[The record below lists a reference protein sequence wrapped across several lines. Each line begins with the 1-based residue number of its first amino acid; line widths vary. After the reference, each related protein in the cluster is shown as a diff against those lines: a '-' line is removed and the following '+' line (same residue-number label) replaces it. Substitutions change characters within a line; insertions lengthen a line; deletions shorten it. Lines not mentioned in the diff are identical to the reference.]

1 MASGGVPSEFGGS
14 RARRSGVERT
24 LVEFPQDEL
33 IAKWE
38 EFFEEAG
45 YLSRIIAVG
54 DRYPEERSLE
64 IAFTELNRF
73 DTDMA
78 IYLMRHPLN
87 VLTAG
92 EEAVRRLVPP
102 GEELTQIHLRV
113 KGLPRDSRIQIRDLR
128 AKHLGQFISV
138 EGLVRKST
146 EVRPRVVGALFQC
159 LRCGT
164 ILKEEQ
170 DGQNFREPL
179 ECYEEQG
186 GCKRSASATKFK
198 LLTETSMYLDTQK
211 LEIQE
216 APEGLR
222 GGEEPQRLTAYVE
235 DDLTGQIT
243 PGNRVVMNGIL
254 RSVQKGRP
262 GAKSTLFDIF
272 VDVNSVEREQVEFE
286 EIEVTEEDARLI
298 REAGSSPDIYRL
310 ITASIAPS
318 LYGMYVEKEA
328 LALQLFSGVPK
339 LLPDG
344 RRIRGDIH
352 LLLVGD
358 PGTGKSEL
366 LSYMSRLSPRGIYA
380 TGKAAT
386 AAGLCVSA
394 GSLIATEHGVRAIED
409 VAQPYF
415 GGSARVR
422 SMEMAAA
429 EGAVATVDERHRS
442 AMRPLET
449 VWRLKPPDAMIEI
462 QTRSGLALWVTPATR
477 LLVDHAMGQSWI
489 QARFVRPGMHVA
501 TASRL
506 DFPGQPAPLILE
518 LLRDIATRIVV
529 EMDPAVTEE
538 IMSGLRSRYGTLRE
552 AAARLLLAEDALYH
566 VWRNGRH
573 AIPLAQLMV
582 AAQAAGVAEERVAEA
597 IRRYSQAGGHWITL
611 PVRLTPDFAYFAGLI
626 AGDGSVERS
635 PRGGHSIRFSNSDAG
650 LIQRYRELTSDL
662 FNARR
667 DFTSQSAS
675 RSATLRFHSALV
687 AALLLRLGVPTSPK
701 SHLVT
706 LPSVL
711 LNGPQA
717 NLAAYLRGL
726 YDTDGTIQI
735 RQSGGSCISWS
746 TTSPLLAKS
755 VQVALLRF
763 GIHARQRVR
772 HVAGRRAT
780 RLDGKVIVSRR
791 DQYVL
796 DIWDYDSLL
805 RFRESVGFNHP
816 RKNETLASLAT
827 RGSHS
832 NVDLIHGAG
841 LHLREVR
848 RVLGLA
854 PEAAYGSREGGA
866 RAVERGTEATTRE
879 SLLALVDHLSS
890 AFASGAFEGP
900 RVCLGISLR
909 QKIPTAIRTSGRN
922 AVGFAQALGLPAGR
936 IHDAFYRKNRRAPGI
951 PVRILERIAHE
962 LAPSDEAIAAEIEA
976 AVRPYR
982 ARIAKVPS
990 RLEFLRLLASADVRW
1005 EPVRTVQVRPS
1016 RDEPTVY
1023 DLTVRDAH
1031 AFVANG
1037 ILVHN
1042 TAAAVRDE
1050 FGEGRWTLEAGALV
1064 LADLGL
1070 ACLHPDAEVLIQ
1082 GAPVRVEELFDATK
1096 AVPAVAGGREVELS
1110 PLARPTVS
1118 FDPVS
1123 AVVRTEEAAFVVRRR
1138 YRGPILRVTLTS
1150 GFDVRLTPDHV
1161 VLDGESF
1168 SWKPLQELKPGARL
1182 VAAQRLPTV
1191 QTPVALLDLI
1201 PEDWIVQP
1209 TPAEKKTLHEL
1220 LLTRFPT
1227 LAAASVAYGLGR
1239 NALNGRSAIRV
1250 GAFREVLRDL
1260 GLYEAWK
1267 HRPFAYGRR
1276 RATERLRVPTLTP
1289 ELAYLMGFLCGDGHV
1304 ATNQRRSSLS
1314 IFQSRAKMPQIRRLL
1329 ELTKAVTPQGWGMHP
1344 RIIRSRIRGRTVES
1358 AMYHMHRGSNLLAF
1372 LYRWLTDDDLAN
1384 LTKLDDA
1391 ALRGFL
1397 AGLMDADGCVSRKQS
1412 DSRGMT
1418 YESVELQFMFSD
1430 RRKANQRLLYA
1441 LRRFDVYAR
1450 IRKGRN
1456 VLIVQVTARD
1466 DARRLL
1472 EVLAPYS
1479 IKTKPIP
1486 NAGALQPAD
1495 HEEVPREPVSSI
1507 LARTTPNPWRLLDKR
1522 YWSQLYD
1529 LARARRKPFKPT
1541 LAWLTKAL
1549 GPWLEPEGRAR
1560 LEALSGYDYAL
1571 DRIAE
1576 VRVEHHDGFVY
1587 DLRVP
1592 GSSNFVCDGVVVHNC
1607 IDEIEK
1613 MNPQDRSA
1621 IHEAM
1626 EQQRISVAKAGITA
1640 VLQSRC
1646 AVLAAANPKF
1656 GRFDE
1661 HKYISEQID
1670 LPPAL
1675 LSRFD
1680 IIFSMIDRPQAEKDR
1695 ELAEHVLK
1703 GHQVGEILKRR
1714 ESGLMTAETK
1724 ALEEPYTPHFNPDFL
1739 RKYVAY
1745 AKRIYPV
1752 MTDEAMAAIEKKY
1765 LDIRKTGESAG
1776 SSVPITPRQLEAI
1789 IRLSEASARMRLSNE
1804 VSIDDADR
1812 AVRIVEYWMG
1822 KVAGEEGKFD
1832 IDIIQ
1837 TGISQSQREQII
1849 SLRDIINELAGP
1861 EGVADYE
1868 DIVRIAQERG
1878 IPPAKVDSWL
1888 KRWSQEGEI
1897 YSPAKS
1903 KYKLVE
1909 RL

>member
-1 MASGGVPSEFGGS
+1 MESADAPSEFGGS
-14 RARRSGVERT
+14 RARRSGDERT

-38 EFFEEAG
+38 EFFEDAG
-45 YLSRIIAVG
+45 YVSRIIAVA
-54 DRYPEERSLE
+54 DRYPEERSLDVLF
-64 IAFTELNRF
+64 AELNRF

-78 IYLMRHPLN
+78 IFLMRHPLN

-92 EEAVRRLVPP
+92 EEAMRRLVPP
-102 GEELTQIHLRV
+102 GEELAQIHLRV

-235 DDLTGQIT
+235 DDLTGQIS

-298 REAGSSPDIYRL
+298 REAGSSADIYRL

-339 LLPDG
+339 VLPDG

-386 AAGLCVSA
+386 AAGL
-394 GSLIATEHGVRAIED
+394 
-409 VAQPYF
+409 
-415 GGSARVR
+415 
-422 SMEMAAA
+422 
-429 EGAVATVDERHRS
+429 
-442 AMRPLET
+442 
-449 VWRLKPPDAMIEI
+449 
-462 QTRSGLALWVTPATR
+462 
-477 LLVDHAMGQSWI
+477 
-489 QARFVRPGMHVA
+489 
-501 TASRL
+501 
-506 DFPGQPAPLILE
+506 
-518 LLRDIATRIVV
+518 
-529 EMDPAVTEE
+529 
-538 IMSGLRSRYGTLRE
+538 
-552 AAARLLLAEDALYH
+552 
-566 VWRNGRH
+566 
-573 AIPLAQLMV
+573 
-582 AAQAAGVAEERVAEA
+582 
-597 IRRYSQAGGHWITL
+597 
-611 PVRLTPDFAYFAGLI
+611 
-626 AGDGSVERS
+626 
-635 PRGGHSIRFSNSDAG
+635 
-650 LIQRYRELTSDL
+650 
-662 FNARR
+662 
-667 DFTSQSAS
+667 
-675 RSATLRFHSALV
+675 
-687 AALLLRLGVPTSPK
+687 
-701 SHLVT
+701 
-706 LPSVL
+706 
-711 LNGPQA
+711 
-717 NLAAYLRGL
+717 
-726 YDTDGTIQI
+726 
-735 RQSGGSCISWS
+735 
-746 TTSPLLAKS
+746 
-755 VQVALLRF
+755 
-763 GIHARQRVR
+763 
-772 HVAGRRAT
+772 
-780 RLDGKVIVSRR
+780 
-791 DQYVL
+791 
-796 DIWDYDSLL
+796 
-805 RFRESVGFNHP
+805 
-816 RKNETLASLAT
+816 
-827 RGSHS
+827 
-832 NVDLIHGAG
+832 
-841 LHLREVR
+841 
-848 RVLGLA
+848 
-854 PEAAYGSREGGA
+854 
-866 RAVERGTEATTRE
+866 
-879 SLLALVDHLSS
+879 
-890 AFASGAFEGP
+890 
-900 RVCLGISLR
+900 
-909 QKIPTAIRTSGRN
+909 
-922 AVGFAQALGLPAGR
+922 
-936 IHDAFYRKNRRAPGI
+936 
-951 PVRILERIAHE
+951 
-962 LAPSDEAIAAEIEA
+962 
-976 AVRPYR
+976 
-982 ARIAKVPS
+982 
-990 RLEFLRLLASADVRW
+990 
-1005 EPVRTVQVRPS
+1005 
-1016 RDEPTVY
+1016 
-1023 DLTVRDAH
+1023 
-1031 AFVANG
+1031 
-1037 ILVHN
+1037 

-1070 ACLHPDAEVLIQ
+1070 ACLHPDSEVLLD
-1082 GAPVRVEELFDATK
+1082 GAPARVESLFDETRAMK
-1096 AVPAVAGGREVELS
+1096 AVAGGREVELS
-1110 PLARPTVS
+1110 PVNRPTVS
-1118 FDPVS
+1118 FNPVTAQTQTS
-1123 AVVRTEEAAFVVRRR
+1123 QAAFIVRRR
-1138 YRGPILRVTLTS
+1138 YRGPIYRVTLGS
-1150 GFDVRLTPDHV
+1150 GFEVALTPDHL
-1161 VLDGESF
+1161 VLDGETF
-1168 SWKPLQELKPGARL
+1168 EWKPLQTLRPNARL
-1182 VAAQRLPTV
+1182 VACQRVPSISEPLRI
-1191 QTPVALLDLI
+1191 LDLL

-1209 TPAEKKTLHEL
+1209 TAMEKHEL
-1220 LLTRFPT
+1220 REALLQRFPT
-1227 LAAASVAYGLGR
+1227 LAAANRAYRLPRDALG
-1239 NALNGRSAIRV
+1239 GRSALSV
-1250 GAFREVLRDL
+1250 GSFRCILTDL
-1260 GLYEAWK
+1260 GWYAAWST
-1267 HRPFAYGRR
+1267 HPFAYGRHGS
-1276 RATERLRVPTLTP
+1276 TERLRVGVVTP

-1304 ATNQRRSSLS
+1304 TVSDRRSSLS
-1314 IFQSRAKMPQIRRLL
+1314 IFQSRVHMAQIQRLL
-1329 ELTKAVTPQGWGMHP
+1329 EVTKKVSAAGWRIHP
-1344 RIIRSRIRGRTVES
+1344 RTMLSRIRGRPTEGG
-1358 AMYHMHRGSNLLAF
+1358 MYHMHRGSNLLAF
-1372 LYRWLTDDDLAN
+1372 IYRWITDRDFAN
-1384 LTKLDDA
+1384 LLRLDNA

-1397 AGLMDADGCVSRKQS
+1397 AGLMDADGCIAAKRSTSHSR
-1412 DSRGMT
+1412 T
-1418 YESVELQFMFSD
+1418 YEGVELQFMFSE
-1430 RRKANQRLLYA
+1430 RPEANERLLYA
-1441 LRRFDVYAR
+1441 LRRFDVFAR
-1450 IRKGRN
+1450 VRRRN
-1456 VLIVQVTARD
+1456 HALIVQVSARD

-1472 EVLAPYS
+1472 KAMAPYS
-1479 IKTKPIP
+1479 VKTKPIP
-1486 NAGALQPAD
+1486 EADALQPAD
-1495 HEEVPREPVSSI
+1495 HEEVPSGPVMAI
-1507 LARTTPNPWRLLDKR
+1507 LARAHPKPWRLLDKKH
-1522 YWSQLYD
+1522 WSQWYD
-1529 LARARRKPFKPT
+1529 LAHGRRRPYKMT
-1541 LAWLTKAL
+1541 LGKLAEAL
-1549 GPWLEPEGRAR
+1549 RPWLSPADDVR
-1560 LEALSGYDYAL
+1560 LASLLRCDYAL
-1571 DRIAE
+1571 DAIAQ
-1576 VRVEHHDGFVY
+1576 VRVEPHDGYVY

-1592 GSSNFVCDGVVVHNC
+1592 GPSDFVCDGVIVHNC

-1646 AVLAAANPKF
+1646 AILAAANPKF

-1714 ESGLMTAETK
+1714 ESGLATPETQ

-1745 AKRIYPV
+1745 AKRMYPV
-1752 MTDEAMAAIEKKY
+1752 MTDEAMAAIQKKY
-1765 LDIRKTGESAG
+1765 LDIRKTGEGAG

-1789 IRLSEASARMRLSNE
+1789 VRLSEASARLRLSDE
-1804 VSIDDADR
+1804 VTVDDADR

-1897 YSPAKS
+1897 YSPAKN

>member
-1 MASGGVPSEFGGS
+1 MSGADAPSEFGG
-14 RARRSGVERT
+14 ARVRRPGEERT

-45 YLSRIIAVG
+45 YLSRIIGVA

-64 IAFTELNRF
+64 VLFAELNRF

-92 EEAVRRLVPP
+92 EEAMRRLVPP

-164 ILKEEQ
+164 IIKEEQ

-243 PGNRVVMNGIL
+243 PGNRVIMNGIL

-298 REAGSSPDIYRL
+298 REAGSNPDIYRL

-394 GSLIATEHGVRAIED
+394 DSLVVTNEGVRPIQELSR
-409 VAQPYF
+409 PYF
-415 GGSARVR
+415 RNPVRGR
-422 SMEMAAA
+422 SMETAAA
-429 EGAVATVDERHRS
+429 EGTVATVDDRHRA
-442 AMRPLET
+442 AMSPLET
-449 VWRLKPPDAMIEI
+449 VWRLKPPAVMLEI
-462 QTRSGLALWVTPATR
+462 RTASGLSLSVTPATKV
-477 LLVDHAMGQSWI
+477 LVDHAMGQSWI

-501 TASRL
+501 TAKRLEFPEQPAAFLL
-506 DFPGQPAPLILE
+506 DFLK
-518 LLRDIATRIVV
+518 DVTTRVVVDVDTAVIGEIV
-529 EMDPAVTEE
+529 
-538 IMSGLRSRYGTLRE
+538 SGLRKRFGTLRE
-552 AAARLLLAEDALYH
+552 AAARLLLAEDALYNT
-566 VWRNGRH
+566 WRNGDH
-573 AIPLAQLMV
+573 GIPLAQLLV
-582 AAQAAGVAEERVAEA
+582 AAHAADVPERRIAES
-597 IRRYSQAGGHWITL
+597 IRSFSQAGGHRITL
-611 PVRLTPDFAYFAGLI
+611 PVMVDCELAYFAGLI
-626 AGDGSVERS
+626 AGDGSIERG
-635 PRGGHSIRFSNSDAG
+635 PLGGFSIRFNNSEPT
-650 LIQRYRELTSDL
+650 LIERYRELTTNL
-662 FNARR
+662 FAVPLN
-667 DFTSQSAS
+667 FTPQSPLRA
-675 RSATLRFHSALV
+675 ATLRFHSALV
-687 AALLLRLGVPTSPK
+687 AGVLAHLGVPASPK
-701 SHLVT
+701 SHRLD
-706 LPSVL
+706 LPPVL
-711 LNGPQA
+711 LNGPRE

-726 YDTDGTIQI
+726 YDTDGTVEL
-735 RQSGGSCISWS
+735 RRSGGSCLSLC
-746 TTSPLLAKS
+746 TTSGALAKG
-755 VQVALLRF
+755 VQIALLRF
-763 GIHARQRVR
+763 GIHAHQRVR
-772 HVAGRRAT
+772 RVAGRKSM
-780 RLDGKVIVSRR
+780 RLDGKVIVSRH
-791 DQYVL
+791 DQFVL
-796 DIWDYDSLL
+796 DVRDSDSLL
-805 RFRESVGFNHP
+805 RFREEIGFGHP
-816 RKNETLASLAT
+816 RKHETLANLTA
-827 RGSHS
+827 RVPHL
-832 NVDLIHGAG
+832 NLNLIHGAG
-841 LHLREVR
+841 PHLREVR
-848 RVLGLA
+848 RVLGLS
-854 PEAAYGSREGGA
+854 PEVAYGRHVAGA
-866 RAVERGTEATTRE
+866 RAVERGVEATTRE
-879 SLLALVDHLSS
+879 SLLALVDSLTTAYSS
-890 AFASGAFEGP
+890 ADLPGARVKIGKLLHDGVRDGIARSGGGAKFA
-900 RVCLGISLR
+900 R
-909 QKIPTAIRTSGRN
+909 Q
-922 AVGFAQALGLPAGR
+922 LGLR
-936 IHDAFYRKNRRAPGI
+936 VSWLHDVFYRRSRRAPGI
-951 PVRILERIAHE
+951 PVKILERIGRQLETLGEPIAEE
-962 LAPSDEAIAAEIEA
+962 LEATL
-976 AVRPYR
+976 RPYL
-982 ARIAKVPS
+982 ARIDKVPA
-990 RLEFLRLLASADVRW
+990 RLEFLRILASADVRW
-1005 EPVRTVQVRPS
+1005 EPIRTVEVHPAA
-1016 RDEPTVY
+1016 DVPTVY
-1023 DLTVRDAH
+1023 DLTVKDAH

-1037 ILVHN
+1037 IIVHN

-1070 ACLHPDAEVLIQ
+1070 A
-1082 GAPVRVEELFDATK
+1082 
-1096 AVPAVAGGREVELS
+1096 
-1110 PLARPTVS
+1110 
-1118 FDPVS
+1118 
-1123 AVVRTEEAAFVVRRR
+1123 
-1138 YRGPILRVTLTS
+1138 
-1150 GFDVRLTPDHV
+1150 
-1161 VLDGESF
+1161 
-1168 SWKPLQELKPGARL
+1168 
-1182 VAAQRLPTV
+1182 
-1191 QTPVALLDLI
+1191 
-1201 PEDWIVQP
+1201 
-1209 TPAEKKTLHEL
+1209 
-1220 LLTRFPT
+1220 
-1227 LAAASVAYGLGR
+1227 
-1239 NALNGRSAIRV
+1239 
-1250 GAFREVLRDL
+1250 
-1260 GLYEAWK
+1260 
-1267 HRPFAYGRR
+1267 
-1276 RATERLRVPTLTP
+1276 
-1289 ELAYLMGFLCGDGHV
+1289 
-1304 ATNQRRSSLS
+1304 
-1314 IFQSRAKMPQIRRLL
+1314 
-1329 ELTKAVTPQGWGMHP
+1329 
-1344 RIIRSRIRGRTVES
+1344 
-1358 AMYHMHRGSNLLAF
+1358 
-1372 LYRWLTDDDLAN
+1372 
-1384 LTKLDDA
+1384 
-1391 ALRGFL
+1391 
-1397 AGLMDADGCVSRKQS
+1397 
-1412 DSRGMT
+1412 
-1418 YESVELQFMFSD
+1418 
-1430 RRKANQRLLYA
+1430 
-1441 LRRFDVYAR
+1441 
-1450 IRKGRN
+1450 
-1456 VLIVQVTARD
+1456 
-1466 DARRLL
+1466 
-1472 EVLAPYS
+1472 
-1479 IKTKPIP
+1479 
-1486 NAGALQPAD
+1486 
-1495 HEEVPREPVSSI
+1495 
-1507 LARTTPNPWRLLDKR
+1507 
-1522 YWSQLYD
+1522 
-1529 LARARRKPFKPT
+1529 
-1541 LAWLTKAL
+1541 
-1549 GPWLEPEGRAR
+1549 
-1560 LEALSGYDYAL
+1560 
-1571 DRIAE
+1571 
-1576 VRVEHHDGFVY
+1576 
-1587 DLRVP
+1587 
-1592 GSSNFVCDGVVVHNC
+1592 C

-1714 ESGLMTAETK
+1714 ESGLATTETA

-1765 LDIRKTGESAG
+1765 LDIRKTGEGAG

-1789 IRLSEASARMRLSNE
+1789 IRLSEASARLRLSNE
-1804 VSIDDADR
+1804 VSIDDAER

-1897 YSPAKS
+1897 YSPAKN